1 MNECSCRCVGPGYYE
16 PRTPREGPKF
26 TLRERPRQSHES
38 TYIYVTAY
46 YHVAANLL
54 LPPTSFVLLHRLPC
68 LPAADSPGPGA
79 YHPPPVG
86 IKPSSPAY
94 TLSPRLRPTS
104 TASVHTEFNGSPG
117 RQSRGQ
123 SAGLG
128 RHEFGRPKTAR
139 A

>member
-1 MNECSCRCVGPGYYE
+1 MQGPATTSPGGQGKDRSSRFARGHASHTRV
-16 PRTPREGPKF
+16 RTC
-26 TLRERPRQSHES
+26 
-38 TYIYVTAY
+38 YVTAY
-46 YHVAANLL
+46 YDVVANWL

-139 A
+139 GA